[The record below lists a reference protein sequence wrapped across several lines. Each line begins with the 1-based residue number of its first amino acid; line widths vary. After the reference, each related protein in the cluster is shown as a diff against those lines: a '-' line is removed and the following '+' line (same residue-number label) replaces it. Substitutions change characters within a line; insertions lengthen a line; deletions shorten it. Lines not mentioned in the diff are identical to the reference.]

1 MKDHVPIYDEKHN
14 ISPSE
19 NDDLYTTSFE
29 TDIPSDE
36 PDIDNYLLDSSN
48 DSIELPVQR
57 KISYNDNDNEKKV
70 TSHCK
75 MPTGE
80 ILYNVHKVWISFN
93 DAVEKCGT
101 ICLNKYLKEQGI
113 NQVYGTAARAR
124 NQKNIDVMMEKYN
137 KRKRS
142 QIRSFINRSVKTKS
156 TMKTKIIS
164 DKSINHVPVIK
175 KAIDIKV
182 I

>member
-1 MKDHVPIYDEKHN
+1 
-14 ISPSE
+14 
-19 NDDLYTTSFE
+19 
-29 TDIPSDE
+29 
-36 PDIDNYLLDSSN
+36 
-48 DSIELPVQR
+48 
-57 KISYNDNDNEKKV
+57 
-70 TSHCK
+70 

-80 ILYNVHKVWISFN
+80 ILYNVHKVWISYN

-101 ICLNKYLKEQGI
+101 TCLNKYLKEQGI

-175 KAIDIKV
+175 KTIDIKV